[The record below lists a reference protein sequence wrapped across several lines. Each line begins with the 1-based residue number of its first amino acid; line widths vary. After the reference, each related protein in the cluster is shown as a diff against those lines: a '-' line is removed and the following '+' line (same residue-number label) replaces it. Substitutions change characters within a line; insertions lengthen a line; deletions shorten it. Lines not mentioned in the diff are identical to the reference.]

1 MLKKKILT
9 LLLAGSLTSFQAIA
23 QDLWPQVTKEMKPWT
38 RWWWMGSAVDKP
50 NLERELKLINQA
62 GFGGVEITPIYG
74 AKGFEKRYINF
85 LSDKWM
91 EMLKVTTDQSSKL
104 GMGVDMNL
112 GTGWPFGGPFVT
124 QEQAATKFFLD
135 EVDLKKGDKLKFPL
149 QVSDK
154 KQTFSKL
161 QALRAFKTNGEE
173 VNLDNYLGTKEGEW
187 TAPEDIKVIALFTG
201 RTRQLVKRA
210 APGGEGYTVD
220 HLGKE
225 SAQSYLNHFANSFK
239 GKDLNVRSFFNDS
252 YEVYGANWTDSFLA
266 EFERIKGYKLQNYL
280 LDFSGKGENK
290 DKEARI

>member
-91 EMLKVTTDQSSKL
+91 EMLKVTTDQSFKL

-124 QEQAATKFFLD
+124 QE
-135 EVDLKKGDKLKFPL
+135 
-149 QVSDK
+149 
-154 KQTFSKL
+154 
-161 QALRAFKTNGEE
+161 R
-173 VNLDNYLGTKEGEW
+173 
-187 TAPEDIKVIALFTG
+187 
-201 RTRQLVKRA
+201 
-210 APGGEGYTVD
+210 
-220 HLGKE
+220 
-225 SAQSYLNHFANSFK
+225 
-239 GKDLNVRSFFNDS
+239 
-252 YEVYGANWTDSFLA
+252 
-266 EFERIKGYKLQNYL
+266 
-280 LDFSGKGENK
+280 
-290 DKEARI
+290 